1 MKSSVVSI
9 LDEND
14 LEFVDLLVKQG
25 LKQNTAKTLTLL
37 KGVPAA
43 TAKDLE
49 IGTDMRQPEVSVA
62 IRELNQYGWI
72 HEAEQKSPG
81 KGRPYK
87 IYTLK
92 VDVATIVEELEEKKR
107 LESKETLE
115 SIMRLKELSRS

>member
-1 MKSSVVSI
+1 MKSSFVSI
-9 LDEND
+9 LDEKD
-14 LEFVDLLVKQG
+14 IEFVDLLVKQG

-43 TAKDLE
+43 TAKELE
-49 IGTDMRQPEVSVA
+49 IGADMRQPEVSVA
-62 IRELNQYGWI
+62 IRELKQYEWI
-72 HEAEQKSPG
+72 HETEQKRQG

-92 VDVATIVEELEEKKR
+92 VDVATIVEELEELKR

-115 SIMRLKELSRS
+115 SIMRLKELSKS

>member
-1 MKSSVVSI
+1 MSV
-9 LDEND
+9 LDEKD
-14 LEFVDLLVKQG
+14 IEFVDLLVKQG
-25 LKQNTAKTLTLL
+25 LKQNTAKALTLL

-43 TAKDLE
+43 TAKELE

-62 IRELNQYGWI
+62 IRELNQHGWI
-72 HEAEQKSPG
+72 HEAEQKRQG

-92 VDVATIVEELEEKKR
+92 VDVAAIVEELEELKR

-115 SIMRLKELSRS
+115 SIMRLKELSKS